1 MTTELSSVHVE
12 CASSYVVQGH
22 AVHTK
27 SAVVMI
33 LVRALLWCCR
43 LQCVPTQLYSCSCTQ
58 YDLIRLAVAHVLY
71 DGSCASV
78 QIPNSKQILVDYGN
92 AYWRAAGIDP
102 IELT

>member
-1 MTTELSSVHVE
+1 MYSTSSW
-12 CASSYVVQGH
+12 
-22 AVHTK
+22 
-27 SAVVMI
+27 
-33 LVRALLWCCR
+33 L
-43 LQCVPTQLYSCSCTQ
+43 
-58 YDLIRLAVAHVLY
+58 YDLIQLAIVHVLY